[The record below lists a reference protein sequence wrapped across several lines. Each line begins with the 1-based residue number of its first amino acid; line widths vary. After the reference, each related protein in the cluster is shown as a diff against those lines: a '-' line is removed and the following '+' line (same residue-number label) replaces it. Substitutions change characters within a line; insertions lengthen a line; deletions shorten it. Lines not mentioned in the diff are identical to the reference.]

1 MPASRLW
8 SVLAALCAT
17 LVVAGCGGKKLK
29 ADSIE
34 TQIKDGIVKKTKA
47 DVKSVD
53 CPEDRPVKQGDVF
66 SCTVTL
72 ANGFKA
78 PVRVTQVDDKGNLR
92 WRVGA

>member
-1 MPASRLW
+1 
-8 SVLAALCAT
+8 VLAALCAA
-17 LVVAGCGGKKLK
+17 LAVAGCGEKKLN
-29 ADSIE
+29 AESVE
-34 TQIKDGIVKKTKA
+34 TQIRAEIEQKTRA
-47 DVKSVD
+47 DVKAVA

-78 PVRVTQVDDKGNLR
+78 PVRVTQGDDEGNLR